1 MPVQLCQY
9 LPGEDIKT
17 IENLGHSPA
26 AYQIAKERL
35 ERKFGGQRRQMA
47 IYLGE
52 LLNMRS
58 VRFGNSRDMEQFVDI
73 LDININLKEN
83 GNFGELA
90 DGSLYKTM
98 KEVARDNV
106 ATVSKMDL

>member
-1 MPVQLCQY
+1 
-9 LPGEDIKT
+9 
-17 IENLGHSPA
+17 
-26 AYQIAKERL
+26 
-35 ERKFGGQRRQMA
+35 MA

-83 GNFGELA
+83 RNCGELA
-90 DGSLYKTM
+90 DGSLHKTM

-106 ATVSKMDL
+106 DTVSKMDL

>member
-1 MPVQLCQY
+1 
-9 LPGEDIKT
+9 
-17 IENLGHSPA
+17 
-26 AYQIAKERL
+26 
-35 ERKFGGQRRQMA
+35 
-47 IYLGE
+47 
-52 LLNMRS
+52 
-58 VRFGNSRDMEQFVDI
+58 MEQFVDI